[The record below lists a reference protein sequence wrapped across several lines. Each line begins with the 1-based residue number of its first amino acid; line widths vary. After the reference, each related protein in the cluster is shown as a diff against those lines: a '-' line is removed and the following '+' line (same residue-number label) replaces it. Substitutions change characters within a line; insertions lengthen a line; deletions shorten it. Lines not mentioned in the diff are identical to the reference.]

1 MAPLLSGRWHTLMA
15 ANGSPRV
22 LLVDDDSMIRV
33 TLAEALE
40 DEGYKVETAGHG
52 REALEMISAWRPDVI
67 VLDLMMPIMDGW
79 AFRAEQMRRGL
90 AENVPV
96 VVLSAARTAAEAA
109 RDLAAQEWVQKP
121 FDFDALLNS
130 IARVTR
136 PSA

>member
-1 MAPLLSGRWHTLMA
+1 MA
-15 ANGSPRV
+15 ANGAPRV
-22 LLVDDDSMIRV
+22 LVVDDDSMIRV

-52 REALEMISAWRPDVI
+52 REALEVLGGWRPDVI
-67 VLDLMMPIMDGW
+67 ILDLMMPIMDGW

-96 VVLSAARTAAEAA
+96 VVLSAARTAGDAA
-109 RDLAAQEWVQKP
+109 RALAAQEWVQKP

-130 IARVTR
+130 IARVAR